1 MYVAPIFITE
11 ERTIMV
17 RVRTQM
23 KIWFDKGTLLN
34 FQNSRTDINSKV
46 QSMSAVLQKIVKK
59 CSIVL
64 NSPSH
69 HSARNPDTIFN
80 LPTLLTFIIMIIL
93 MNTSQK

>member
-46 QSMSAVLQKIVKK
+46 QSMSAALQKIVK
-59 CSIVL
+59 
-64 NSPSH
+64 N
-69 HSARNPDTIFN
+69 A
-80 LPTLLTFIIMIIL
+80 LLF
-93 MNTSQK
+93 

>member
-1 MYVAPIFITE
+1 MAPSLNSNLITQSNLEDFKHQVFCMYVAPILITE

-46 QSMSAVLQKIVKK
+46 QSMSAALQKIVK
-59 CSIVL
+59 
-64 NSPSH
+64 N
-69 HSARNPDTIFN
+69 A
-80 LPTLLTFIIMIIL
+80 LLF
-93 MNTSQK
+93 